1 MQRLKV
7 VVTKAGVPKF
17 TVKLTFLWISKDNE
31 VSWRLCRPFFS
42 RSGGSQM

>member
-7 VVTKAGVPKF
+7 VVTKAGVHKF